1 VKLYSGYIQVE
12 CYLKKTTMKQ
22 IIFIT
27 ALSLFVS
34 CGQGSDTKISKHTTS
49 NDKNIHGQIEIN
61 GQPRNTTEIKTDKDN
76 TPVNIALTFINS
88 YVDNCNKMKESIG
101 IIEWVNSTNL
111 TTNRFKTEVKTII
124 EEAYKEDPELG
135 LGFDP
140 IFDGQDYPDE
150 GFELETFVS
159 KTNFIVVKGRNW
171 VDFKL
176 TIKVALDDNKWLVDG
191 CGIINIPKDSRS
203 ER

>member
-1 VKLYSGYIQVE
+1 
-12 CYLKKTTMKQ
+12 MKQ

-27 ALSLFVS
+27 ALLLFVS

-49 NDKNIHGQIEIN
+49 NDKNSHGETEIN
-61 GQPRNTTEIKTDKDN
+61 GQPRNTTKIKTDKDN

-101 IIEWVNSTNL
+101 IIEWVNSNSL
-111 TTNRFKTEVKTII
+111 TTNRFKTEVKSII

-150 GFELETFVS
+150 GFELETFDS
-159 KTNFIVVKGRNW
+159 KTNFIVVKGKNW

-176 TIKVALDDNKWLVDG
+176 TIKVVLEDNKWLVDG
-191 CGIINIPKDSRS
+191 CGIINIPKDKRS
-203 ER
+203 DR